1 MTTISLPTIY
11 HSGEHW
17 CSEVKH
23 IFQNFGKVELFNNRN
38 ECDID
43 EISLQMLQKDSID
56 WHQEVLNKPKLRT
69 YVTFKSELH
78 VEDYLYYVTN
88 RRSRSL
94 LGQFRMGILPL
105 YVETGRFNNTPLER
119 RLCTCCSLNE
129 IEDEYH
135 FLMICPKYD
144 NLRHNLFS
152 KITDINLN
160 VLSERDKFAKILKFY
175 QKYLANYIV
184 EAFEIRQKL
193 VFNSNN

>member
-1 MTTISLPTIY
+1 MYIY
-11 HSGEHW
+11 YKCCW
-17 CSEVKH
+17 CQEFTRTNYRNTYIPVH
-23 IFQNFGKVELFNNRN
+23 TYNNRN

-193 VFNSNN
+193 VFNSNNW

>member
-1 MTTISLPTIY
+1 
-11 HSGEHW
+11 
-17 CSEVKH
+17 
-23 IFQNFGKVELFNNRN
+23 
-38 ECDID
+38 
-43 EISLQMLQKDSID
+43 MLQKDSID
-56 WHQEVLNKPKLRT
+56 WHQELLNKPKLRT
-69 YVTFKSELH
+69 YVTFKSGLH

-144 NLRHNLFS
+144 NLRHSLF
-152 KITDINLN
+152 
-160 VLSERDKFAKILKFY
+160 
-175 QKYLANYIV
+175 
-184 EAFEIRQKL
+184 
-193 VFNSNN
+193 

>member
-1 MTTISLPTIY
+1 MTGLFASGLILLYSLEGRSKYVSITVSLCMPYTLPN
-11 HSGEHW
+11 
-17 CSEVKH
+17 K
-23 IFQNFGKVELFNNRN
+23 QRTP
-38 ECDID
+38 DI
-43 EISLQMLQKDSID
+43 KG
-56 WHQEVLNKPKLRT
+56 
-69 YVTFKSELH
+69 
-78 VEDYLYYVTN
+78 
-88 RRSRSL
+88 L
-94 LGQFRMGILPL
+94 LGFGHPSNTT

-193 VFNSNN
+193 VFNSNNW